1 MPETREITESPDLRD
16 VPDDLREFVERLAA
30 AGITVRLA
38 TVGPDTPLWEP
49 LRLRTSLS
57 EAIIEER
64 DEYYD

>member
-1 MPETREITESPDLRD
+1 MHRQLPTTELPDLSNVSD
-16 VPDDLREFVERLAA
+16 ELRELVEGLAA
-30 AGITVRLA
+30 DGITVRLA

-64 DEYYD
+64 YE

>member
-1 MPETREITESPDLRD
+1 MHRQLPTTELPDLSN
-16 VPDDLREFVERLAA
+16 VPDELRELVEGLAA
-30 AGITVRLA
+30 DGITVRLA

-64 DEYYD
+64 YE